1 MAGRS
6 SSHAW
11 HTLQKKKKTIF
22 PFCRTRQISRV
33 RNAYVTT
40 INRRSIRADSPLIT
54 NKYLT
59 SSLPASIHQSRPD
72 FAFNERVRFVVGCVR
87 FKVERER
94 FLSLSLRICSSNV
107 VWHRRLFLVGKDFSC
122 IEWSNFF
129 WNHGCACTG
138 GEGSF
143 PTSCQ
148 LPKIWGNSNCR
159 GFPTSSWQYR
169 KRVS

>member
-11 HTLQKKKKTIF
+11 LTLQKKKKTIF
-22 PFCRTRQISRV
+22 SFCRTRQISRV

-59 SSLPASIHQSRPD
+59 SSLPVSIHQSRPD
-72 FAFNERVRFVVGCVR
+72 FAFNVCVSSLDAYVSNV
-87 FKVERER
+87 VERDR

-107 VWHRRLFLVGKDFSC
+107 VWHRRLFLVGKDSSC

-129 WNHGCACTG
+129 
-138 GEGSF
+138 
-143 PTSCQ
+143 
-148 LPKIWGNSNCR
+148 
-159 GFPTSSWQYR
+159 
-169 KRVS
+169 